1 MALYGDNPTDPKKT
15 VTRGKTTTTTSTRE
29 GSVRGRTGTFT
40 DVKETT
46 PVNTAISDN
55 NSGSEEFN
63 SAFANARKQGLSN
76 FDFKGKKYNTD
87 MGSNTTSNETSTT
100 TTFAPHKETGV
111 APLNPSGIRFVP
123 QSYKMGKTQTIQ
135 EPGADAMH
143 VISVGRGNPKDGGT
157 RDLYSVTAN
166 KDGTGYFMGKP
177 IPQGDRVVTLNQKRQ
192 LQKNVDNYNS
202 ILNKK
207 YSPENITANLKGQP
221 QAVINKAIAKGKDRI
236 NKNKAFYKVP
246 K

>member
-1 MALYGDNPTDPKKT
+1 MALYGDNPTDPKKK

-123 QSYKMGKTQTIQ
+123 QSYKMGKTQDIQ
-135 EPGADAMH
+135 MPKEGLGAF
-143 VISVGRGNPKDGGT
+143 SVSRGNG
-157 RDLYSVTAN
+157 RDASIGKLKTQ
-166 KDGTGYFMGKP
+166 KP
-177 IPQGDRVVTLNQKRQ
+177 IALTNKQGEG
-192 LQKNVDNYNS
+192 LQD
-202 ILNKK
+202 
-207 YSPENITANLKGQP
+207 AG
-221 QAVINKAIAKGKDRI
+221 DRI
-236 NKNKAFYKVP
+236 NQQFQYKYRR